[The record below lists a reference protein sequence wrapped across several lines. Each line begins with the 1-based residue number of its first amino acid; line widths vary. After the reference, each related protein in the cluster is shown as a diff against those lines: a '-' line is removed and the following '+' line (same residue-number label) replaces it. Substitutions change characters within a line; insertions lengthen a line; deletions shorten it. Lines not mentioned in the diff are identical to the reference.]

1 MPLSREQKSDQVD
14 WISTV
19 MDDSEVLVVV
29 ANNGLTVSEF
39 EELRGKMREK
49 EGAGMKVVK
58 NRLAKIA
65 LNERDGGEALG
76 ELFTGPTFIAYS
88 TEPATA
94 PKVLVDFAK
103 GNEKAVI
110 LGGLFA
116 GQALDADGVDRLSKM
131 PSREEIIGQIAAS
144 LTAPGANISSAA
156 GAPAA
161 NIAGILKTLA
171 EKEDA

>member
-1 MPLSREQKSDQVD
+1 MPLTRQQKSDQVS
-14 WISTV
+14 WISSV
-19 MDDSEVLVVV
+19 LNDNDVLVVMK
-29 ANNGLTVSEF
+29 NEGLTVAAVS
-39 EELRGKMREK
+39 ELRNQMRE
-49 EGAGMKVVK
+49 AGGGVKVVK

-65 LNERDGGEALG
+65 LKDVDGGDAAG
-76 ELFTGPTFIAYS
+76 DLFIGPTVIAYS
-88 TEPATA
+88 EDPVTA
-94 PKVLVDFAK
+94 PKVVVNFAK
-103 GNEKAVI
+103 DNNK
-110 LGGLFA
+110 LGIVGALFG
-116 GQALDADGVDRLSKM
+116 GQTLDAKGVDDLSKM